1 MEDSSIHADGF
12 DANHYDDD
20 DQVRSLQERVKQLE
34 LQNKILQ
41 QQNQLDEEHNKF
53 NLNDVQLIDLKQPT
67 IHDDNEDSW
76 LYESPRAHPTPEQ
89 KLQSPWK
96 WMEVGSYDELQ
107 EIRGNL
113 ASRFNQASN
122 DHPDHLNTSG
132 SLSYA
137 NRRYSDLSQVSRST
151 ARLSKKAFTSPPS
164 IKIHGKGN
172 RQELQQDVNNNHT
185 DSNLLH
191 KSASNISNGDGGSK
205 IKLLSDTNLRR
216 HSLNTNN
223 NRSIPSSG
231 SSNRSIAGSGL
242 SPRGS
247 IENLNDGGSRLG
259 LRRPNLTTKQTLQVG
274 TPVAQSRQFSRSTN
288 DVSGDANNN
297 NSAMIRFGTFRRSS
311 DVPPRTLN
319 ASYTNLHK
327 ADSTSLLAPSP
338 ITKSAIARSSPSIP
352 RGKSGITPPRRQGI
366 PRTVQQT
373 PKAQEQEDDF
383 EYY

>member
-1 MEDSSIHADGF
+1 MDFTMAMVTYS
-12 DANHYDDD
+12 
-20 DQVRSLQERVKQLE
+20 
-34 LQNKILQ
+34 
-41 QQNQLDEEHNKF
+41 F
-53 NLNDVQLIDLKQPT
+53 NR
-67 IHDDNEDSW
+67 
-76 LYESPRAHPTPEQ
+76 LYESPKAHPTPEQ

-164 IKIHGKGN
+164 IKIHGK
-172 RQELQQDVNNNHT
+172 
-185 DSNLLH
+185 
-191 KSASNISNGDGGSK
+191 
-205 IKLLSDTNLRR
+205 
-216 HSLNTNN
+216 
-223 NRSIPSSG
+223 
-231 SSNRSIAGSGL
+231 GSGL

-327 ADSTSLLAPSP
+327 ADSTSLLAPNP